1 MALIDI
7 PQYRSEL
14 AEIRKSLLAA
24 GDALHIDHIR
34 EQLDELTEEMNQP
47 EFWND
52 PDHSAKVNQKVSN
65 LKGKLEHYEKLLSS
79 ADDIEV
85 MLEMAEEEKD
95 EDTVTEAVDELAT
108 LKEHT
113 DALELE
119 TLMRGDYDDNDAVLS
134 LHAGAG
140 GTEAQDWTS
149 MLFRMYTRYCEKMGF
164 TVKVLDL
171 LDGDEAGIKSV
182 TFEVS
187 GDHAYGYLRGE
198 KGVHRL
204 VRISPFDANARRHT
218 SFASLDVAPM
228 LDLLDGDEA
237 GIKSVTFEVSG
248 DHAYGYLRGEKGV
261 HRLVRISPFDA
272 NARRHTSFASLDVA
286 PMLEDDDS
294 DIEINMKDV
303 RVDTY
308 HSSGA
313 GGQNVNKTSSAVRM
327 THYPTGIVV
336 SCQTERDQV
345 QNRATCIKMLKAKLL
360 ELRERAKEE
369 EMANIKGEMKK
380 IEWGSQIRSY
390 VFQPYTMVKDHRTN
404 YESGNIDDVM
414 DGNLE
419 GFITAYLKMQ

>member
-95 EDTVTEAVDELAT
+95 EDTVTEAVNELAT

-149 MLFRMYTRYCEKMGF
+149 MLYRMYTRYCEKMGF

-187 GDHAYGYLRGE
+187 GDHAYGYLRG
-198 KGVHRL
+198 
-204 VRISPFDANARRHT
+204 
-218 SFASLDVAPM
+218 
-228 LDLLDGDEA
+228 
-237 GIKSVTFEVSG
+237 
-248 DHAYGYLRGEKGV
+248 
-261 HRLVRISPFDA
+261 
-272 NARRHTSFASLDVA
+272 
-286 PMLEDDDS
+286 
-294 DIEINMKDV
+294 
-303 RVDTY
+303 
-308 HSSGA
+308 
-313 GGQNVNKTSSAVRM
+313 
-327 THYPTGIVV
+327 
-336 SCQTERDQV
+336 
-345 QNRATCIKMLKAKLL
+345 
-360 ELRERAKEE
+360 
-369 EMANIKGEMKK
+369 
-380 IEWGSQIRSY
+380 
-390 VFQPYTMVKDHRTN
+390 
-404 YESGNIDDVM
+404 
-414 DGNLE
+414 
-419 GFITAYLKMQ
+419 